1 MKDHMSINVHNCEEI
16 RNSLLQNQHLKKKFR
31 WMQDSLIECM
41 MFGVVRV
48 FFFVKTLAE
57 IFKITADH

>member
-1 MKDHMSINVHNCEEI
+1 MSINVHNCEEI

-48 FFFVKTLAE
+48 FFAKTLGE

>member
-16 RNSLLQNQHLKKKFR
+16 RNSLIQNQHLKKKFR

-48 FFFVKTLAE
+48 FFCENFR
-57 IFKITADH
+57 

>member
-1 MKDHMSINVHNCEEI
+1 MSINVHNCEEI

-31 WMQDSLIECM
+31 WMQDSLIEYM

-48 FFFVKTLAE
+48 FFVKTLAE

>member
-1 MKDHMSINVHNCEEI
+1 MSINVHNCEEI
-16 RNSLLQNQHLKKKFR
+16 RNSLLTLTLQHLKKKFR

-48 FFFVKTLAE
+48 FFFAKTLGE